1 MPGMSRKISSP
12 LKKLWAGALVAL
24 ALLPGAQPSIAAAAA
39 ATVDDEP
46 HAVGTWQG
54 VLEAGTQ
61 RLRLVV
67 RIRRDASGAL
77 TGTLDSI
84 DQGARGLPLD
94 AITLVEDVLSF
105 QLTQLGGRYAG
116 NFYGN
121 DTIRGVWSQGQNLL
135 PLILRRDADAPH

>member
-1 MPGMSRKISSP
+1 MSRKTSSP
-12 LKKLWAGALVAL
+12 LNKLWALALVAL
-24 ALLPGAQPSIAAAAA
+24 ALLPGTRPSVAAP
-39 ATVDDEP
+39 DDAP

-77 TGTLDSI
+77 TDTLDSI

-105 QLTQLGGRYAG
+105 QLIQLGGRYAG

-121 DTIRGVWSQGQNLL
+121 DTIRGIWSQGQNSL
-135 PLILRRDADAPH
+135 PLILRRDGDGPH